1 MSTRI
6 SPEIT
11 EASPWWIPRERYYEL
26 KHFCMQY
33 PDWKFVLK
41 MLDGRQYQPE
51 FSELPKT
58 NTNEVYDLVGMEA
71 VVRESASRRAEMVE
85 RAAKEAGA
93 DLRDYIL
100 KGITEGIPYSILRM
114 KTGIPCNRNEYYERY
129 RKFFWIL
136 DKLRD

>member
-11 EASPWWIPRERYYEL
+11 EASPWWISRERYYEL

-33 PDWKFVLK
+33 SEWKIILK
-41 MLDGRQYQPE
+41 ILDGRQYQ
-51 FSELPKT
+51 SELVDIPKT
-58 NTNEVYDLVGMEA
+58 NTNEIYDPVGNEA
-71 VVRESASRRAEMVE
+71 VVRASVSKRVDMVE
-85 RAAKEAGA
+85 KAAKEAGA
-93 DLRDYIL
+93 DLSDYIL
-100 KGITEGIPYSILRM
+100 KGITEGIPYSVLSM